1 MKGEFIAV
9 KSFVPG
15 ITVIAN
21 HVLLL
26 HFLMCCLTAQSI
38 KSIGPKRGK
47 NKVKLKNNNLIID
60 LKNDNEFGCILICA
74 IRYSLGR
81 QTYMPKLVMDFIRP
95 IIHKLDDR
103 TLIVA
108 KSDIKKA
115 RRDGLLGDPNIDA
128 PEWER
133 FLFEINQEL
142 LRRDDK

>member
-1 MKGEFIAV
+1 M
-9 KSFVPG
+9 
-15 ITVIAN
+15 
-21 HVLLL
+21 
-26 HFLMCCLTAQSI
+26 
-38 KSIGPKRGK
+38 
-47 NKVKLKNNNLIID
+47 KLKNNNFIID

-81 QTYMPKLVMDFIRP
+81 QTYMPKLVIDFVCP

-108 KSDIKKA
+108 KSDIEKA
-115 RRDGLLGDPNIDA
+115 KRDGLFGDSNIDA

-142 LRRDDK
+142 LKRDGK